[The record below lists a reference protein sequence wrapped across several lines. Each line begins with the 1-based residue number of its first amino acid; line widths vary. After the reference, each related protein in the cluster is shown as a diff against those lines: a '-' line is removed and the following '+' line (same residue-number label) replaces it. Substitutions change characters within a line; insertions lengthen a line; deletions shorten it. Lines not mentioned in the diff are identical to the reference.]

1 MDIENVQKG
10 MLIETKFGVGKVL
23 VIDPQTDSL
32 LIEQLES
39 HHQLAVDMDD
49 VINQEQLHFGCDKY
63 Y

>member
-10 MLIETKFGVGKVL
+10 MLVETKFGIGKVL

-32 LIEQLES
+32 LIEQVES
-39 HHQLAVDMDD
+39 HHQLAVDIND
-49 VINQEQLHFGCDKY
+49 VLNQEQLHLGCDKY